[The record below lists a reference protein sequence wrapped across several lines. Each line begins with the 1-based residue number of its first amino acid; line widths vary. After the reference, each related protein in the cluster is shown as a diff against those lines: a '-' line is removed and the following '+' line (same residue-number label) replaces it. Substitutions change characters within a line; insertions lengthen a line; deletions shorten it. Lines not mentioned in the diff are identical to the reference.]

1 MKKIRNIFTCKIKHF
16 LSFRSEKIT
25 HKTLLSKYFV
35 SKLSKILNYKRI
47 IALIE
52 NFGSQTQKVENLA
65 QQDC

>member
-1 MKKIRNIFTCKIKHF
+1 MGIIFIRKIKHF
-16 LSFRSEKIT
+16 LSFRCEKIT
-25 HKTLLSKYFV
+25 HKILLSKYFV

-47 IALIE
+47 IALIG